1 MDGPA
6 GGLRVGVLC
15 MCGAQSG
22 LIISDS
28 AVRWLTSSSAIPVPI
43 SEAMIFRGVVALP
56 CLLLIGL
63 LVPAA
68 GGLQIRHPG
77 LFMLRGGLMAG
88 TNLAFFLGLSL
99 LPYAHSLGIFF
110 VSPILITLM
119 SSFWLRE
126 RAGPWEWGAILL
138 GAAGVVVMLRPFG
151 DTWNWAGLFPLA
163 AATGYAFMQ
172 TMTRRTRLTA
182 GPTEMALS
190 AHLGIVVVSIGFGI
204 LAGGGSFIAED
215 DGDVARLLLGA
226 WVWPEQEHIFL
237 ALACGSAVALAASL
251 LFQSYRV
258 APGAAVAPLEY
269 MHLPLAALS
278 GFVVW
283 GEIPEARTL
292 AGIALI
298 VAAGVM
304 ILYRTRGAGLSD
316 PD

>member
-1 MDGPA
+1 MVA
-6 GGLRVGVLC
+6 SARGLRIGVLC
-15 MCGAQSG
+15 MCGAQVG

-56 CLLLIGL
+56 GLLLIGL

-68 GGLQIRHPG
+68 GGLRIRNPW
-77 LFMLRGGLMAG
+77 LFVLRGGLMAG

-99 LPYAHSLGIFF
+99 LPYAHSMGLFF
-110 VSPILITLM
+110 VSPLLITLM
-119 SSFWLRE
+119 TSLWLRE
-126 RAGPWEWGAILL
+126 RAGPWEWGAILM

-163 AATGYAFMQ
+163 AASGYAFLQ

-182 GPTEMALS
+182 GPAEMALS

-204 LAGGGSFIAED
+204 VAGSGGFVAEE
-215 DGDVARLLLGA
+215 DGEVARLLLGA
-226 WVWPEQEHIFL
+226 WVWPEQEHFLL
-237 ALACGSAVALAASL
+237 ALACGLAVAFAASL

-258 APGAAVAPLEY
+258 APGAVVAPLEY

-278 GFVVW
+278 GLIVW
-283 GEIPEARTL
+283 GEIPEAQTL
-292 AGIALI
+292 AGIGLI
-298 VAAGVM
+298 VAAGIM
-304 ILYRTRGAGLSD
+304 ILYRSRITAPAH